1 MIFFPS
7 EAFILGLFIVA
18 AIFIFNYG
26 KYIIS
31 IIGIN
36 SAYAADMFKRQ
47 ANKQKYL
54 AIIFLTLA
62 ISCGF
67 SSSLM
72 PILE

>member
-1 MIFFPS
+1 MIFFPTES
-7 EAFILGLFIVA
+7 LILGLFIVA
-18 AIFIFNYG
+18 AVFIINHG

-31 IIGIN
+31 LIGIN
-36 SAYAADMFKRQ
+36 SAYAADKFKRQ

-62 ISCGF
+62 IVCGF

-72 PILE
+72 PLN